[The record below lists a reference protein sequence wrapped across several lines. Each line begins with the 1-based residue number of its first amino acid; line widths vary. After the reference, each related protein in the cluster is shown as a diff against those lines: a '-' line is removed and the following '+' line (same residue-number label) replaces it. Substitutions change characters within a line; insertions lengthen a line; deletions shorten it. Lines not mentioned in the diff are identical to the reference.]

1 MLETLEGKQVTRV
14 PHRADFDALIARL
27 GAPTAE
33 AIHDYLD
40 SVIDNLPVRDN
51 GLRTFG
57 SSQLGHDLTPWPE
70 PLDRLYHHA
79 WEFLGDDARE
89 DDVQLQAALWFGLFV
104 WQRIMERD
112 ESWVFYNPNLSA
124 TDPNREPLGKVY
136 FERANAEA

>member
-1 MLETLEGKQVTRV
+1 MLETLDGKPVTRV

-70 PLDRLYHHA
+70 PLDRIYHHA
-79 WEFLGDDARE
+79 WEFLGDDARGTTCSYRRPCGS
-89 DDVQLQAALWFGLFV
+89 VCSSGSG
-104 WQRIMERD
+104 
-112 ESWVFYNPNLSA
+112 SWSA
-124 TDPNREPLGKVY
+124 TSRGCSTIQT
-136 FERANAEA
+136 